1 MPTAPAKVQAV
12 EMDGTSGG
20 SSAMKLHH
28 SPVGTEGVRDF
39 PFLTGISRPCRLP
52 TIAIERMKSARE
64 PVCGASAAG

>member
-1 MPTAPAKVQAV
+1 
-12 EMDGTSGG
+12 
-20 SSAMKLHH
+20 MKLHH
-28 SPVGTEGVRDF
+28 SPAGTEGVRDF